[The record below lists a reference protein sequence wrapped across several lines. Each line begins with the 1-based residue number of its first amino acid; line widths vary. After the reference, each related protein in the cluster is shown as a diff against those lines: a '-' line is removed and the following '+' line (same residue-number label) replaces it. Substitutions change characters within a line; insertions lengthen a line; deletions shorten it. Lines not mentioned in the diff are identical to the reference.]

1 MKSKIIITLLS
12 VIIFTQVVF
21 AKGTGTTMFQILQM
35 PVTACDAA
43 LANTY
48 IASEVSSLSN
58 PSLIPF
64 LFRSITLSHV
74 VYLENMRYSVG
85 DINIPL
91 SSRCG
96 INFSFCYFDSGEMDR
111 LETSGNSYK
120 TNGTFNANDKVFNL
134 SYGTRLGSSFSAGL
148 SLKYVEQNID
158 DVSYSNFLVGLN
170 GLYFISNTVFCT
182 AGLQNFGSDVK
193 GYSMPTS
200 LYCGL
205 TATANETTT
214 WVFQIDDYYNEDLC
228 EFKIALEKK
237 VDKFAMRFGYVI
249 PNKDFNGTNNSFIT
263 NLTLGLGLDLTNFIV
278 DYAWLPK
285 GDLGNVHMFTVRIN
299 F

>member
-12 VIIFTQVVF
+12 VIIFTQFVF

-35 PVTACDAA
+35 PTTACDAA

-48 IASEVSSLSN
+48 IANEVSSLSN

-64 LFRSITLSHV
+64 LFRSVTLSHV
-74 VYLENMRYSVG
+74 VYLEDMRYSVG

-91 SSRCG
+91 SSRSG
-96 INFSFCYFDSGEMDR
+96 INFSFCYFDSGDIDR

-120 TNGTFNANDKVFNL
+120 TKGTFKADDKVFNL
-134 SYGTRLGSSFSAGL
+134 SYGTRLGSAFSAGL
-148 SLKYVEQNID
+148 SLKYVQQNID

-170 GLYFISNTVFCT
+170 GLYFVSNNVFLT
-182 AGLQNFGSDVK
+182 AGIQNFGSDVK

-205 TATANETTT
+205 TASLNETTT
-214 WVFQIDDYYNEDLC
+214 WVFQLDDYYNEDLC
-228 EFKIALEKK
+228 EFKLALEKK
-237 VDKFAMRFGYVI
+237 VDKFAMRFGYIV
-249 PNKDFNGTNNSFIT
+249 PGKDYNGTNNAFIT

-285 GDLGNVHMFTVRIN
+285 GDLGNVHMFTVRVN

>member
-12 VIIFTQVVF
+12 VIIFTQFVF
-21 AKGTGTTMFQILQM
+21 AKGIGTSMFQILQM

-48 IASEVSSLSN
+48 VSSEDSALNN

-74 VYLENMRYSVG
+74 VYLEDMKYSVG

-91 SSRCG
+91 NGKSG
-96 INFSFCYFDSGEMDR
+96 INFSFCYFDSGDMDR
-111 LETSGNSYK
+111 TEIAGNSYS

-148 SLKYVEQNID
+148 SLKYVQQNID

-170 GLYFISNTVFCT
+170 GLYFVSNVVFVT

-205 TATANETTT
+205 TASLNETTT
-214 WVFQIDDYYNEDLC
+214 WVFQVDDYYNEDLC
-228 EFKIALEKK
+228 ELKLALEKK
-237 VDKFAMRFGYVI
+237 VDKFAMRFGYIV
-249 PNKDFNGTNNSFIT
+249 PSKDYNGTNNSFFT
-263 NLTLGLGLDLTNFIV
+263 NLTLGLGLNLTNFIV

-285 GDLGNVHMFTVRIN
+285 GDLGNVHMFSVRVN